1 MINLSK
7 SVYAILAAILVA
19 SMAFQVCCHQDWS
32 EFSGHEHHKESSEHS
47 SHSHDHS
54 KNASSKD
61 ECGPHKFT
69 DLVKSDKINVT
80 NSPSVSSFTIPFQD
94 RVINEL
100 APLLKKVSFRL
111 GYFNKAGPPIHLL
124 NSVFLN

>member
-1 MINLSK
+1 MIKSSK
-7 SVYAILAAILVA
+7 SVHAVLAAMLVA

-32 EFSGHEHHKESSEHS
+32 ELFGHQHQTESREHDG
-47 SHSHDHS
+47 HSHDHS

-61 ECGPHKFT
+61 ECAPHKFT

-80 NSPSVSSFTIPFQD
+80 NSPSFSSFTIPFQD

-100 APLLKKVSFRL
+100 FPLLKKVSFRL
-111 GYFNKAGPPIHLL
+111 VYFNKAGPPIHLL